1 MADRL
6 GSLADPSTYDDDPYA
21 ALQAYA
27 GGLPPDQPAPG
38 DTHQPY
44 VNPIARGSMTDVL
57 TGLGGGERYQTFP
70 ERLVRD
76 FAGYA
81 GGAQD
86 EATRMANPGAYTQSS
101 DVTPED
107 RLVAQT
113 LPAVATLGAG
123 APAMA
128 ERGALGAF
136 GGRMGS
142 LADTAAYKAPGEVG
156 AAAPSAYQMIKD
168 KAIEQG
174 YAPPNKRLQ
183 AGIVNPQRMF
193 APGIYKDPR
202 EIAAEAAAQL
212 EPEHPALQQL
222 FGVTRQDLAD
232 IGQQG
237 TRPGNMAPQYAQA
250 ANPRTSYVGQGIMTP
265 RNAQRIMDVLD
276 ETQKASPELAQGMK
290 SWYVMDP
297 AYQRME
303 QLVGPEAAVPQY
315 RQFNTLGSMAS
326 PGSDVMTEINRGTAA
341 NMMATRGQFPAF
353 QRHGGTA
360 EANRGADFPEALRDV
375 AGHAYH
381 STAQSGPMGR
391 YLESGTVDM
400 TSPKV
405 PLYMQASGVPQT
417 GFQTTLPVPDAH
429 FTRAIGAAD
438 VRTTAKPG
446 VSMKGPEYGQV
457 GPWFRESVA
466 TPMGMQAVPAQGFT
480 WGAFAPQTGVDTAIG
495 APKLEL
501 LARSIWERAQK
512 LGVDPRVLRDK
523 VLMGQEHAVGLGTLG
538 AGAAAAASQYGQD
551 EPQPY
556 FQ

>member
-1 MADRL
+1 
-6 GSLADPSTYDDDPYA
+6 
-21 ALQAYA
+21 
-27 GGLPPDQPAPG
+27 
-38 DTHQPY
+38 
-44 VNPIARGSMTDVL
+44 
-57 TGLGGGERYQTFP
+57 
-70 ERLVRD
+70 
-76 FAGYA
+76 
-81 GGAQD
+81 
-86 EATRMANPGAYTQSS
+86 
-101 DVTPED
+101 
-107 RLVAQT
+107 
-113 LPAVATLGAG
+113 
-123 APAMA
+123 
-128 ERGALGAF
+128 
-136 GGRMGS
+136 
-142 LADTAAYKAPGEVG
+142 
-156 AAAPSAYQMIKD
+156 
-168 KAIEQG
+168 
-174 YAPPNKRLQ
+174 
-183 AGIVNPQRMF
+183 
-193 APGIYKDPR
+193 
-202 EIAAEAAAQL
+202 
-212 EPEHPALQQL
+212 
-222 FGVTRQDLAD
+222 
-232 IGQQG
+232 
-237 TRPGNMAPQYAQA
+237 
-250 ANPRTSYVGQGIMTP
+250 
-265 RNAQRIMDVLD
+265 
-276 ETQKASPELAQGMK
+276 
-290 SWYVMDP
+290 MDP